1 MTRSSADPAGFEFVS
16 GGSTLRGIAVIP
28 AAARTALI
36 MVHGWGTC
44 RTGPQRHFVD
54 LAARLARRGMASLR
68 FDLPGRGL
76 SDGDASTVTIDTMAR
91 AAADAVTGLRA
102 AHPGLERIGLA
113 GICSGGNAAILAA
126 AMVPVDFMVLWSTFS
141 FRVRKGAADRT
152 RHTGRMLGIY
162 FRKLCLPATWGKL
175 FRGALHPR
183 LVRDALVGPRP
194 AAGRDPKDSE
204 VDAMAAWRGY
214 RGRVLFI
221 YGTADPGAPEAR
233 AAFEAHAREAGL
245 DARFVDIPD
254 ASHNFYR
261 AEWAAILLDE
271 TEAFAAAGGPAEG

>member
-1 MTRSSADPAGFEFVS
+1 MAPSSVDPAGFEFAS
-16 GGSTLRGIAVIP
+16 GGITLRGIAVMP
-28 AAARTALI
+28 ASARTALI
-36 MVHGWGTC
+36 MIHGWGTC

-54 LAARLARRGMASLR
+54 LAGRLAGRGVASLR
-68 FDLPGRGL
+68 FDLPGRGI
-76 SDGDASTVTIDTMAR
+76 SDGDDASVTINIMAR
-91 AAADAVTGLRA
+91 AAADAVTCLRA

-126 AMVPVDFMVLWSTFS
+126 LIVPVDFLVLWSTFS

-152 RHTGRMLGIY
+152 RRTGRMLGVY
-162 FRKLCLPATWGKL
+162 ARKLFAAATWGKL

-183 LVRDALVGPRP
+183 LIRDALFGPRA
-194 AAGRDPKDSE
+194 AAGRHPKDSA
-204 VDAMAAWRGY
+204 VDAMAAWRGS
-214 RGRVLFI
+214 RGPVLFV

-245 DARFVDIPD
+245 DARFVDIPG

-261 AEWAAILLDE
+261 AEWAAALLDA
-271 TEAFAAAGGPAEG
+271 TAAFIAAAGPAEG